1 MIDLSGTMG
10 IPFLK
15 KSRFTGSDGA
25 LRFVLEKRSAED
37 VPADGLWPGRA
48 DGGKEEASGDCL
60 AAVFWHGPYCSD
72 ATPEEDKTTGYFPFT
87 KEGLARAQE
96 WLNAQR

>member
-37 VPADGLWPGRA
+37 CGRA
-48 DGGKEEASGDCL
+48 VRTAGRKKRPATAWRPSSGTDRTAPTRRRRRIRRRDISL
-60 AAVFWHGPYCSD
+60 LRKKDLRGRRN
-72 ATPEEDKTTGYFPFT
+72 G
-87 KEGLARAQE
+87 
-96 WLNAQR
+96 